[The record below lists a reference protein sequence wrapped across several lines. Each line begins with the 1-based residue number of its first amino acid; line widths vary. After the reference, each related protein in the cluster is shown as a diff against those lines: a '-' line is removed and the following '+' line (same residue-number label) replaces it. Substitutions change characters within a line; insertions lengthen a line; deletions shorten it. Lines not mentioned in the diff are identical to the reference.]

1 MNMNTFPLSFQQ
13 HMIFCAIA
21 VVFLVLQFIRQR
33 YWYQPVV
40 AAAVAA
46 SLLIYVNE
54 SEKWFHTV
62 GAAELVMMLA
72 AVVLYIV
79 QARKLAKAE
88 KAKEEAQKAAAEA
101 EKTDAPVA
109 EASAHEEEPAAEVA
123 LQDAAEA
130 EEAAEE
136 ETT

>member
-1 MNMNTFPLSFQQ
+1 MNMNTFPLSFEQ

-54 SEKWFHTV
+54 SEKWFYTV
-62 GAAELVMMLA
+62 GAAELVMMLTA
-72 AVVLYIV
+72 MVLYIV

-88 KAKEEAQKAAAEA
+88 KAKAEAENAEKEQPQTDAAAE
-101 EKTDAPVA
+101 ESVT
-109 EASAHEEEPAAEVA
+109 EEEPA
-123 LQDAAEA
+123 DAAAVPDEAEA
-130 EEAAEE
+130 EDADGE

>member
-54 SEKWFHTV
+54 SEKWFYSV
-62 GAAELVMMLA
+62 GVAEFLLILTAM
-72 AVVLYIV
+72 VLYIV

-101 EKTDAPVA
+101 EKTDAPAA
-109 EASAHEEEPAAEVA
+109 EASAREEEPAAEAA
-123 LQDAAEA
+123 LQEDAEA